1 MPETMRCLTL
11 LVVACSAG
19 LGCDAA
25 TEVTAVGDIA
35 VYVATTGLEPDADGY
50 GVRVDGASV
59 RGLSLEDST
68 VYRGLES
75 GTHRVEL
82 IDVAANCGVRGEV
95 MRSEP
100 VTAGGTTTVRF
111 EVVCTARAAL
121 RVVTRSDGTPA
132 DPNGYRLA
140 VAGRGIR
147 AIGANETI
155 TMAGLTQGPLGLDL
169 TDVAATCAV
178 SGGSHRLVTLVGG
191 DTAEV
196 DFTIHCAP
204 PPPGYGTIYVSVN
217 TTVVNAPV
225 PNSYT
230 ITLDGA
236 ASQSVGANDTV
247 ILEHLST
254 GVHSVGLA
262 GAPSWCAVGGFFPG
276 PNPQQVR
283 VMPDSVSRVSFSVL
297 CLG

>member
-1 MPETMRCLTL
+1 MAETMPCLTL
-11 LVVACSAG
+11 LAVACAAG
-19 LGCDAA
+19 VGCGVPTD
-25 TEVTAVGDIA
+25 VPGVGAIE
-35 VYVATTGLEPDADGY
+35 VYVATTGPDLDADGY
-50 GVRVDGASV
+50 RVRVDGASV

-68 VYRGLES
+68 VYQGLES
-75 GTHRVEL
+75 GTLSVEL
-82 IDVAANCGVRGEV
+82 LDVAANCAVGGEDL
-95 MRSEP
+95 RSET
-100 VTAGGTTTVRF
+100 VRAGGTTAVRF
-111 EVVCTARAAL
+111 EVACTARAAL

-140 VAGRGIR
+140 VSGRGIR

-155 TMAGLTQGPLGLDL
+155 TMADLTQGPLGLDL
-169 TDVAATCAV
+169 TDVAATCFV
-178 SGGSHRLVTLVGG
+178 SGGSHRLVSLVAG

-204 PPPGYGTIYVSVN
+204 PPPGYGTIYVSVS

-236 ASQSVGANDTV
+236 TSQNVGANDAVTF
-247 ILEHLST
+247 EHLST
-254 GVHSVGLA
+254 GFHSVRLS
-262 GAPSWCAVGGFFPG
+262 GAPSWCAVGGFFPL
-276 PNPQQVR
+276 PNPQQVW
-283 VMPDSVSRVSFSVL
+283 VKADSVSHVSFPVL